1 MAPNQVPSDLRIP
14 ILKSVYLF
22 TQTPEEVLAE
32 IATFLEELWMAEGQT
47 VFQKG
52 DPGESMYIISEGRVK
67 VHDGD
72 FTINYLGKWDVFG
85 EMSALDPEPRS
96 ASVTAVEPT
105 QLFRLGRQPL
115 YQLMI
120 QREEVMQGVIHI
132 LCQHLRAR
140 VREMREDYEYMQQ
153 FARVTAAAGAVE
165 AGLYIPESLDEVSAR
180 TDELGQLSRVFQ
192 RMVREVDLREQR
204 LRMQVAELK
213 IEIDEVKKA
222 HQVAEI
228 TETEYFQQLR
238 QKASSL
244 RAERFSPSE

>member
-1 MAPNQVPSDLRIP
+1 MSHQPQLDQRIP
-14 ILKSVYLF
+14 ILQSVRLF
-22 TQTPEEVLAE
+22 SQTPEIYLREAASL
-32 IATFLEELWMAEGQT
+32 LEEVHLVEGQAI
-47 VFQKG
+47 FHKG
-52 DPGESMYIISEGRVK
+52 DPGESMYIIAAGKVK

-72 FTINYLGKWDVFG
+72 FIINYLGKWDVFG

-105 QLFRLGRQPL
+105 LLYRLEKQSL
-115 YQLMI
+115 YELMT
-120 QREEVMQGVIHI
+120 RRAEVMYGVIHI

-153 FARVTAAAGAVE
+153 FAKLTAAAVAVE

-213 IEIDEVKKA
+213 IEIDEAKKA

-244 RAERFSPSE
+244 RAGRSSPAG

>member
-1 MAPNQVPSDLRIP
+1 MDTRKKKIEQRIP
-14 ILKSVYLF
+14 ILKSVRLF
-22 TQTPEEVLAE
+22 SQTPEDA
-32 IATFLEELWMAEGQT
+32 LEEVANLLEEVYIVEGQT
-47 VFQKG
+47 VFHKG
-52 DPGESMYIISEGRVK
+52 DHGESMYIIADGRVK

-72 FTINYLGKWDVFG
+72 FIINYLGKWDVFG

-96 ASVTAVEPT
+96 ASVTAVAPT
-105 QLFRLGRQPL
+105 HLFHLEKKPF
-115 YQLMI
+115 YALMT

-140 VREMREDYEYMQQ
+140 VIEMREDFEYMQQ
-153 FARVTAAAGAVE
+153 FDKVTAAAVAVE
-165 AGLYIPESLDEVSAR
+165 AGVYIPDSLDEVSAR
-180 TDELGQLSRVFQ
+180 TDELGQLARVFQ

-204 LRMQVAELK
+204 LKMQVAELK
-213 IEIDEVKKA
+213 IEIDEAKKA

-244 RAERFSPSE
+244 RAERYSSSG